1 MKMKIYNKSL
11 KIKKMNIN
19 LNFLKLNIELV
30 YQKDNKS
37 KNIQD
42 QLVFQM
48 IKIKNNKQKLF

>member
-1 MKMKIYNKSL
+1 MKIYNKSL

-19 LNFLKLNIELV
+19 HNFLKLNIELV
-30 YQKDNKS
+30 FQKDNKS

-42 QLVFQM
+42 QSVFQM

>member
-1 MKMKIYNKSL
+1 MKIYNKSL

-19 LNFLKLNIELV
+19 HNFLKLNVELV
-30 YQKDNKS
+30 FQKDR